1 MLPRQLRQFLF
12 RLRRWLLGRLGKS
25 QTGWRAEPRIHRH
38 PGPVAE
44 QTCYGAVPF
53 LRRFSASFL
62 LPMPR
67 PFHLRRFPL
76 ATTLA
81 VAFLFDLRP
90 VSADLTPSR

>member
-1 MLPRQLRQFLF
+1 MLPRQLRQFLPG
-12 RLRRWLLGRLGKS
+12 LGVGFSADWVSRK
-25 QTGWRAEPRIHRH
+25 QGWRPEPRIHRH

-53 LRRFSASFL
+53 I
-62 LPMPR
+62 LPILR
-67 PFHLRRFPL
+67 PFLLRRFPL

-81 VAFLFDLRP
+81 VAFLIDLRP